1 MNEQDENIIGDNLT
15 AKQER
20 FCINY
25 TQNYE
30 LFSNATSSY
39 SEAYDIDLENA
50 NKLDAVYEFK
60 DGTLLTEQEIN
71 DRESDDYNIKK
82 GKKITISTY
91 EKLYDYCSKAG
102 SRLRKSGKIQARCR
116 ELLNEFM
123 NDKVI
128 DARLT
133 EIIIDGASQDSINA
147 IKEYNKLRQ
156 RIVDKKD
163 ITSGGKAIDGFN
175 FIRAEENK

>member
-1 MNEQDENIIGDNLT
+1 MKVDKDENIIGDILT

-39 SEAYDIDLENA
+39 AEAYGIDLDNA
-50 NKLDAVYEFK
+50 SKLDAVYEFK
-60 DGTLLTEQEIN
+60 DGSTLTEEEIN
-71 DRESDDYNIKK
+71 DMDSNEFTLKK
-82 GKKITISTY
+82 GKKISNSTY

-102 SRLRKSGKIQARCR
+102 SRLRKSGKIQEKCR

-133 EIIIDGASQDSINA
+133 EIIVSGASQDSINA

-156 RIVDKKD
+156 RIVEKKD

-175 FIRAEENK
+175 FIRAEEK